1 MELFPG
7 QPNIGQI
14 RIPKCLISP
23 PPPGG
28 AFESCLHDDLLF
40 FGVVLLKRLEGGM
53 RPTRREYT
61 LLLEPLSS
69 PGGREQPLPFTRFPS
84 PHPLNAFSKPKQGFL
99 SCSRLL
105 VGSELPN
112 QFQFHLSFRQLLY
125 CN

>member
-1 MELFPG
+1 MPHF
-7 QPNIGQI
+7 
-14 RIPKCLISP
+14 SP
-23 PPPGG
+23 PG
-28 AFESCLHDDLLF
+28 ELLKAVYMMTYYF